1 MFSCDLYWLW
11 SSVINIWSARNS
23 TELKWGQRLNNPCLH
38 QHIYR
43 QMTHFFLHSAT
54 HLLITSPLPCSKACS
69 TVYDDTHTHTYTYT
83 SMLAVSFCN
92 MLGCD
97 KAITVRDCAKRDLL
111 TVCNTVCSNYISAHF
126 YVPRIQD
133 AVNYAAITWWNEKWA
148 RLTFFL
154 LLFFP
159 HKMNP

>member
-1 MFSCDLYWLW
+1 
-11 SSVINIWSARNS
+11 
-23 TELKWGQRLNNPCLH
+23 
-38 QHIYR
+38 
-43 QMTHFFLHSAT
+43 MTHFFLHSAT

-148 RLTFFL
+148 RLAFFFFFAQNEPLKSMFNCGTWCWLSWRIAHIQQL
-154 LLFFP
+154 LRAMLRFNLYLELQQFC
-159 HKMNP
+159 